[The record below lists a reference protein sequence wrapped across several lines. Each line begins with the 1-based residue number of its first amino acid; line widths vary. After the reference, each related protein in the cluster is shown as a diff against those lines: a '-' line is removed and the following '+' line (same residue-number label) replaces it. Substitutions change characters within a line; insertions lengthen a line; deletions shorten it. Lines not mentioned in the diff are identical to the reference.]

1 MEEDGRSAVKAQ
13 HRQAIVAAATELV
26 EAGDRLTADDLAQ
39 RAGVSRRTIFN
50 HFASLDDVVLAMCT
64 EILSSVV
71 DQLPAPTASSVGASA
86 AETRKAMF
94 AATAQALRS
103 ADLSDRVVQVWRAL
117 GGAAV
122 DDQHRQAF
130 AQRALAMVADEL
142 AEQLTA
148 HHPDADPLDVS
159 LLANLLTHGLGVI
172 GAYWVTGAGSD
183 QPPDPASWD
192 DLLHRLLDT
201 IGSGYLPRR

>member
-13 HRQAIVAAATELV
+13 HRRAIVAAATELV
-26 EAGDRLTADDLAQ
+26 EAGGPLTADDLAQ

-64 EILSSVV
+64 EIFGSVV
-71 DQLPAPTASSVGASA
+71 EQLPAPVSSVARAGDSRASMF
-86 AETRKAMF
+86 TAM
-94 AATAQALRS
+94 AQALRS
-103 ADLSDRVVQVWRAL
+103 AGLSDRVDQVWRAL

-130 AQRALAMVADEL
+130 AQRALALVADEL
-142 AEQLTA
+142 AEQLA
-148 HHPDADPLDVS
+148 IHHPDADPLDIS

-172 GAYWVTGAGSD
+172 AAHWLEGAG
-183 QPPDPASWD
+183 QAQEPDPADWN
-192 DLLHRLLDT
+192 LLLERLLDT

>member
-13 HRQAIVAAATELV
+13 HRRAIVAAAPELV
-26 EAGDRLTADDLAQ
+26 EAGGPLTADDLAQ

-64 EILSSVV
+64 EILGSVV
-71 DQLPAPTASSVGASA
+71 DQLPAPVDSVAGAGDSR
-86 AETRKAMF
+86 ESMF
-94 AATAQALRS
+94 AATALALRS
-103 ADLSDRVVQVWRAL
+103 AGLSDRVAQVWRAL

-130 AQRALAMVADEL
+130 AQRALALVADEL
-142 AEQLTA
+142 AEQLA
-148 HHPDADPLDVS
+148 IHHPDADPLDIS

-172 GAYWVTGAGSD
+172 AAHWLEGAG
-183 QPPDPASWD
+183 QAQEPDPADWN
-192 DLLHRLLDT
+192 LLLERLLDT